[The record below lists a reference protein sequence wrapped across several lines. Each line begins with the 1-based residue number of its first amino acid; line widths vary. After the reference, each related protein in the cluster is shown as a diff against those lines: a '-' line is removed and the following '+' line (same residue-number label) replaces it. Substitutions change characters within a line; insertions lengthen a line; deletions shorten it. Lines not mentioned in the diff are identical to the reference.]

1 MIIARRL
8 IDWPRWVSIEVP
20 LALNSL
26 ATAISVVLREHFQ
39 CRRGAKEE
47 SDALGVKDAVLGE
60 DILEVAILVD
70 AGVPRPLATEEFG
83 RVYTTVER
91 AGGPSTQYDI
101 TLILRGRGHQG

>member
-1 MIIARRL
+1 MSH
-8 IDWPRWVSIEVP
+8 PRS
-20 LALNSL
+20 
-26 ATAISVVLREHFQ
+26 ISVDGPFFLTHPRAREHFQ
-39 CRRGAKEE
+39 CRRGAEE

-60 DILEVAILVD
+60 DILEVAILID
-70 AGVPRPLATEEFG
+70 AGVPGPLATEEFG